1 MVLPN
6 LKNFLQLNKPR
17 MIADGRA
24 IAEDLYRALGE
35 RRARYKQALKLGIL
49 VVGADPVIESFVRI
63 KTRAA
68 QRLNIEM
75 VRVDLPAESA
85 TEFVVRE
92 LKKLA
97 DATDA
102 LIAQLPVPKH
112 VDTNTV
118 LSAVPLEKDVD
129 ALNPSVAEDE
139 HPVFAPV
146 ALAVVEILQRSRV
159 RIEGARAVVVGA
171 GRLVGA
177 PSAVLLKRLGAQVSM
192 FTLQQGS
199 IEDLKTADIIVCGAG
214 NPGFIKPEHIK
225 LGVAI
230 VDAGASEMNKKV
242 VGDADPA
249 CALKASVFTPVPG
262 GVGPVA
268 VAMIF
273 RNLFDLLEK
282 KSRQ

>member
-1 MVLPN
+1 
-6 LKNFLQLNKPR
+6 
-17 MIADGRA
+17 MIVDGRA
-24 IAEDLYRALGE
+24 MAEDMYKALGE
-35 RRARYKQALKLGIL
+35 RRAHFVRTPKLGII

-75 VRVDLPAESA
+75 VRLDLPAESA
-85 TEFVVRE
+85 TEFVVSEVARLAE
-92 LKKLA
+92 L
-97 DATDA
+97 TDS
-102 LIAQLPVPKH
+102 LIVQLPMPKG
-112 VDTNTV
+112 VDTNAV
-118 LSAVPLEKDVD
+118 LSSIPPEKDVD
-129 ALNPSVAEDE
+129 ALNPTIAEDK

-146 ALAVVEILQRSRV
+146 ALAVIEILQRSRV
-159 RIEGARAVVVGA
+159 VIEGARTVVIGA

-177 PSAVLLKRLGAQVSM
+177 PSAVLLKRLGANVSM

-199 IEDLKTADIIVCGAG
+199 IDDLKDADIIVCGAG
-214 NPGFIKPEHIK
+214 NPGFVTPEHIK
-225 LGVAI
+225 LGTAI
-230 VDAGASEMNKKV
+230 VDAGASESKGKV

-249 CALKASVFTPVPG
+249 CATKAAVFTPVPG

-282 KSRQ
+282 SPR

>member
-1 MVLPN
+1 
-6 LKNFLQLNKPR
+6 
-17 MIADGRA
+17 MIVDGKA
-24 IAEDLYRALGE
+24 IAEDMYQALSA
-35 RRARYKQALKLGIL
+35 RRAKYAQPLKLGIL
-49 VVGADPVIESFVRI
+49 VVGANPVIESFVRI
-63 KTRAA
+63 KTRSAE
-68 QRLNIEM
+68 RLSIQM

-85 TEFVVRE
+85 TEFVVNEVKRF
-92 LKKLA
+92 A
-97 DATDA
+97 PTVDA
-102 LIAQLPVPKH
+102 LIAQLPVPKS
-112 VDTNTV
+112 VDTNAA
-118 LSAVPLEKDVD
+118 LAAIPLDKDVD

-159 RIEGARAVVVGA
+159 KIEGARAVVIGN

-199 IEDLKTADIIVCGAG
+199 IDDLKNADIVVCGAG

-225 LGVAI
+225 LGAAI
-230 VDAGASEMNKKV
+230 VDAGASESKGRV

-249 CALKASVFTPVPG
+249 CATKASVFTPVPG

-273 RNLFDLLEK
+273 RNLFDLLDK
-282 KSRQ
+282 KGK